1 MNHNEGSQTFCEDC
15 EVYSSTFG
23 HSVLHRRLSKAVR
36 GDEKVSS
43 SLPLTSPQFPFS
55 CEMILHHTQSNVS
68 FSQLLHKNVPLCSN
82 GLTATYFADEF
93 ADSIGELGQS
103 LGVFSVLGLYLFFLK
118 A

>member
-1 MNHNEGSQTFCEDC
+1 MKAAKRSVRTVKFTAVLLAIQCFTEDYPKQL
-15 EVYSSTFG
+15 EVMRKS
-23 HSVLHRRLSKAVR
+23 A
-36 GDEKVSS
+36 
-43 SLPLTSPQFPFS
+43 LPLTSPQFPFS
-55 CEMILHHTQSNVS
+55 REMILHHTQSNVS